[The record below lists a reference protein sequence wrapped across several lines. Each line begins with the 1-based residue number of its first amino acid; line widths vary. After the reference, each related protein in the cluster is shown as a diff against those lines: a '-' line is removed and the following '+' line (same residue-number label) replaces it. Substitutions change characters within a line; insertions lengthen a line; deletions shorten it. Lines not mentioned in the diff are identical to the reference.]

1 MMLRNLILLKA
12 ILIAQPISKNLL
24 KKKLNNKTMTLPN
37 NHIVMKTVM
46 IHMENKFI
54 NR

>member
-12 ILIAQPISKNLL
+12 LLIAQPISKILL
-24 KKKLNNKTMTLPN
+24 KNKLNNKIMTQTN

-46 IHMENKFI
+46 IHMKNKFI
-54 NR
+54 SK